1 MTLEEFGTDI
11 NWELSDNDVT
21 TVSDEKNL
29 MQSIANRLN
38 TNFDELDYLYENYGC
53 NFQDFLG
60 SKKNDTTL
68 EFVKNSITE
77 SLEHEPRITLLNL
90 ELSYTNDDQLNIILE
105 LSYNEDEVIEASLVL
120 GNEGVLEVEENDD
133 EEESEDGWWIL

>member
-11 NWELSDNDVT
+11 SWELSNNDVA

-29 MQSIANRLN
+29 LQAIANRLN
-38 TNFDELDYLYENYGC
+38 TNFDELDWVYENYGC

-60 SKKNDTTL
+60 YKKNDTTF

-77 SLEHEPRITLLNL
+77 SLEHEPRVTLLNL
-90 ELSYTNDDQLNIILE
+90 ELSYQNDDQLNIVLE
-105 LSYNEDEVIEASLVL
+105 LAYEEDEVIEASLVL
-120 GNEGVLEVEENDD
+120 GNEGVLEVEDSDD
-133 EEESEDGWWIL
+133 EEEESDDA